1 MEVSSTKVPDLVN
14 SIVCVV
20 GAGFVGLPL
29 ATAFAKKMK
38 VVTYDIDRVN
48 IARLKKNNDNIN
60 HSFTTDPKAIAT
72 ADFICICVPTVINKA
87 KEPDMS
93 YVQSATTV
101 IGKHL
106 KKGATVILES
116 SVYPGATEELVK
128 PVIERESGYTC
139 GVDFKLAYSPER
151 INPGDNEHN
160 VDKITKIVA
169 ADDDETLELVAQ
181 LYMLIAPSI
190 FKAKDIRTAEA
201 AKLIENIQRDVNIA
215 LVNEIAIILNK
226 MNINT
231 KDVMDVAETKWNFQR
246 YRPGMVGGYCI
257 PIVPYFFTHKAEEY
271 GIHSRI
277 ITVGRSVN
285 DAMPK
290 YVAEMTIKSLN
301 QVNKVIKNSK
311 VLILGLSYKAN
322 VFDFRESPVKQ
333 LIQELREYGIDIWGY
348 TSRLDDAKKEFDI
361 KLINSL
367 SGSLCFDCII
377 VTMAHDEF
385 KTIKLDKLKSIMN
398 SHPILIDLQGLF
410 DTEEVHQKGFI
421 YRQL

>member
-1 MEVSSTKVPDLVN
+1 MKAQKLIN
-14 SIVCVV
+14 SVVCVV

-29 ATAFAKKMK
+29 ATAFAKKVK
-38 VVTYDIDRVN
+38 VITYDIDSVK
-48 IARLKKNNDNIN
+48 IASLKKSNKNNN
-60 HSFTTDPKAIAT
+60 HSFTTDPKAIST
-72 ADFICICVPTVINKA
+72 ADFIFICVPTNINKS

-93 YVQSATTV
+93 HVQSAAVV

-106 KKGATVILES
+106 KKGATVIMES
-116 SVYPGATEELVK
+116 SVYPGATEEIVK
-128 PVIERESGYTC
+128 PTIERESGYIC
-139 GVDFKLAYSPER
+139 GTNFKLAYSPER
-151 INPGDNEHN
+151 INPGDIEHN
-160 VDKITKIVA
+160 VDKVTKIVA
-169 ADDDETLELVAQ
+169 AADDETLGLVAE
-181 LYMLIAPSI
+181 LYLLIAPNI

-226 MNINT
+226 MNLNT
-231 KDVMDVAETKWNFQR
+231 KDVMDAAETKWNFQR

-257 PIVPYFFTHKAEEY
+257 PVVPYFFTHKAEEY
-271 GIHSRI
+271 GMHSRI
-277 ITVGRSVN
+277 ITVGRAVN

-290 YVAEMTIKSLN
+290 YVAEMAVKSLN
-301 QVNKVIKNSK
+301 QVNKVIKNTK
-311 VLILGLSYKAN
+311 VLIMGLSYKAN
-322 VFDFRESPVKQ
+322 VFDFRESPVKE
-333 LIQELREYGIDIWGY
+333 LIKELREYGIEIWGY

-377 VTMAHDEF
+377 VTLAHDEF
-385 KTIKLDKLKSIMN
+385 KTIKLNELKGIMN

-421 YRQL
+421 YKRL

>member
-1 MEVSSTKVPDLVN
+1 MKAQKLIN
-14 SIVCVV
+14 SVVCVV

-29 ATAFAKKMK
+29 ATAFAKKVK
-38 VVTYDIDRVN
+38 VITYDIDSVK
-48 IARLKKNNDNIN
+48 IASLKKSNKNNN
-60 HSFTTDPKAIAT
+60 HSFTTDPKAIST
-72 ADFICICVPTVINKA
+72 ADFICICVPTNINKS

-93 YVQSATTV
+93 HVQSTAVV

-106 KKGATVILES
+106 KKGATVIMES
-116 SVYPGATEELVK
+116 SVYPGATEEIVK
-128 PVIERESGYTC
+128 PTIERESGYIC
-139 GVDFKLAYSPER
+139 GTNFKLAYSPER
-151 INPGDNEHN
+151 INPGDIEHN
-160 VDKITKIVA
+160 VDKVTKIVA
-169 ADDDETLELVAQ
+169 AADDETLGLVAE
-181 LYMLIAPSI
+181 LYLLIAPNI

-226 MNINT
+226 MNLNT
-231 KDVMDVAETKWNFQR
+231 KDVMDAAETKWNFQK

-257 PIVPYFFTHKAEEY
+257 PVVPYFLMHKAEEY

-290 YVAEMTIKSLN
+290 YVAEMTVKSLN
-301 QVNKVIKNSK
+301 HGNKVINKTK
-311 VLILGLSYKAN
+311 VLIMGLSYKAN
-322 VFDFRESPVKQ
+322 VIDFRESPVKQ
-333 LIQELREYGIDIWGY
+333 LVQELREYGIDIWGY
-348 TSRLDDAKKEFDI
+348 TTRLDDAKKEFDI

-377 VTMAHDEF
+377 VTLAHDEF

-410 DTEEVHQKGFI
+410 DTEEVHQNGFI
-421 YRQL
+421 YKRL